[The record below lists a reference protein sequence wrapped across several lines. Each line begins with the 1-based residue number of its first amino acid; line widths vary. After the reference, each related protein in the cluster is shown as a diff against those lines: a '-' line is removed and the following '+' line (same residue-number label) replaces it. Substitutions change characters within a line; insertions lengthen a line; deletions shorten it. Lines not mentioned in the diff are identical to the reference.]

1 MKSKQVSFIRLW
13 SNTRFKYKSVVLLTF
28 IKGER
33 LVSVDKMY
41 IPKLTVAL
49 SDDKSS
55 YIGIDKADLTKKYYC
70 PCCGGEVFPKA
81 LNSTVIKMHFC
92 HRNKSCNNED
102 IRHFLAKWDFV
113 NKRCIDELNLS
124 YNKAEIE
131 KSFQTKY
138 GKYTPDV
145 TLYLEDGTQIFL
157 EIKNTNPKTS
167 DYILK
172 WCELGCDV
180 IEYDI
185 KNNKFAYLF
194 FNKEFCQKYKITKGE
209 KCQKELLEYV
219 RDNNINEQRF
229 QRLYKFWL
237 ACRSKSS
244 NDTLKSL
251 IWEMNIEDSIW
262 CVSQLNKVNCCNE
275 TAKTLTSFIK
285 ERIISLYQ
293 REILNL
299 IRYGFNLYDSYDYD
313 VDGNKI
319 NPYVEPI
326 YNEWFYREINE
337 ENTRMY
343 TYYLSH
349 LDCMISTNFS
359 YVESTKIYLRI
370 FFEYLL
376 LYKNNKSI
384 IDINN
389 NDIQDFKKFLHK
401 LSISSNQYRC
411 VIGSL
416 YGIIRWK
423 DELKSDCI
431 NRIRDLCEEYRL
443 ADYTPYKDFLVYAA
457 ILKTYVKLW
466 NKLLPINNNLLIDSG
481 ISKKEGIQKAKNNP
495 FVYRRLYVNNSQ
507 LSVGDVNG
515 DGKIDVLDA
524 VDIQKYSVGK
534 LAEFK
539 PYVSYISKVD
549 THESEEF
556 MKAHLIN
563 FEICPFISPDLP
575 VLLDKME
582 YISKEIQ
589 RFYTEC
595 IAEGIEY

>member
-1 MKSKQVSFIRLW
+1 
-13 SNTRFKYKSVVLLTF
+13 
-28 IKGER
+28 
-33 LVSVDKMY
+33 MY

-113 NKRCIDELNLS
+113 NKRCIDELDLS

-138 GKYTPDV
+138 GKYNPDV

-185 KNNKFAYLF
+185 KKNKFAYLF
-194 FNKEFCQKYKITKGE
+194 LNKEFCQKYKITKNE

-262 CVSQLNKVNCCNE
+262 CVSQLNKVNCCTE

-285 ERIISLYQ
+285 ERMINLYQ

-299 IRYGFNLYDSYDYD
+299 IRYNFCSYYSYDDD
-313 VDGNKI
+313 VNGDMI
-319 NPYVEPI
+319 PLEIQPI
-326 YNEWFYREINE
+326 RNDWFYREINE

-349 LDCMISTNFS
+349 LYWIISTNIS

-389 NDIQDFKKFLHK
+389 NDIQDFKKFLNK
-401 LSISSNQYRC
+401 LSVSSNHYRC

-431 NRIRDLCEEYRL
+431 NRIGDLCEEYSK
-443 ADYTPYKDFLVYAA
+443 AKYTRYKHFLVYTA

-466 NKLLPINNNLLIDSG
+466 NKLLPIKSNLLIDSG
-481 ISKKEGIQKAKNNP
+481 ISKKELNMWLDDSDRFSVPYSMDEKMSSNTMEEIEKIIFGKNIFKKTIIDELISLTNLDVDKCINCINSLRKNNLSLMNKHCISS
-495 FVYRRLYVNNSQ
+495 RNILYDFIYSAYKKNNSVKE
-507 LSVGDVNG
+507 LS
-515 DGKIDVLDA
+515 IFMQC
-524 VDIQKYSVGK
+524 I
-534 LAEFK
+534 
-539 PYVSYISKVD
+539 YILNYNDDNYKD
-549 THESEEF
+549 
-556 MKAHLIN
+556 
-563 FEICPFISPDLP
+563 FEITICAFSSG
-575 VLLDKME
+575 V
-582 YISKEIQ
+582 
-589 RFYTEC
+589 YTTLKNK
-595 IAEGIEY
+595 IINKPLI

>member
-1 MKSKQVSFIRLW
+1 
-13 SNTRFKYKSVVLLTF
+13 
-28 IKGER
+28 
-33 LVSVDKMY
+33 MY

-113 NKRCIDELNLS
+113 NKTCIDELDLS

-194 FNKEFCQKYKITKGE
+194 YNKEFCQKYKITKGE
-209 KCQKELLEYV
+209 KCQKELLEYI

-285 ERIISLYQ
+285 ERMISLYQ

-299 IRYGFNLYDSYDYD
+299 IRYNFCSYYSHYYDI
-313 VDGNKI
+313 DGNKI
-319 NPYVEPI
+319 APYVEPI
-326 YNEWFYREINE
+326 YNRWFYREINE

-343 TYYLSH
+343 TCYLSH
-349 LDCMISTNFS
+349 LDWNSTNIS
-359 YVESTKIYLRI
+359 YVKSTKIYLRI

-389 NDIQDFKKFLHK
+389 NDIQDFKKFLNK

-431 NRIRDLCEEYRL
+431 NRIRDLCEEYNS
-443 ADYTPYKDFLVYAA
+443 AKHNKGFFSFYDN
-457 ILKTYVKLW
+457 ILKKFVTLR
-466 NKLLPINNNLLIDSG
+466 NKLLPIKSDLLIDSK
-481 ISKKEGIQKAKNNP
+481 ISKKELNMWLDSDLPDNYMLPDDLIEKLSITTMEKIEKIIFGMNVFKKTIIDELVSLTNLDVDECINCIDSLIEKDSSLLDLQDIINKYSISSRKPLYDFIYCAYKKNNSIKKLSI
-495 FVYRRLYVNNSQ
+495 FVKCVYILNYDGHYSENLEIIICTFS
-507 LSVGDVNG
+507 NG
-515 DGKIDVLDA
+515 VYTTLKNKI
-524 VDIQKYSVGK
+524 INKS
-534 LAEFK
+534 
-539 PYVSYISKVD
+539 
-549 THESEEF
+549 
-556 MKAHLIN
+556 LI
-563 FEICPFISPDLP
+563 
-575 VLLDKME
+575 
-582 YISKEIQ
+582 
-589 RFYTEC
+589 
-595 IAEGIEY
+595 